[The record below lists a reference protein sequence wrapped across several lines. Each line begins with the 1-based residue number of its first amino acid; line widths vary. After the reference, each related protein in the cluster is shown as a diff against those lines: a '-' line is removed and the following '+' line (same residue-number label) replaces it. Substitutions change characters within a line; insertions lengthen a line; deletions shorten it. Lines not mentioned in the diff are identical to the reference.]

1 MVGVQ
6 LGGDADDE
14 TVRQISKLADS
25 DVMFLDGR
33 ESNKGSNTTYLTVKV
48 GVYGFL
54 AIIGMVTLFYIINS
68 ISISVSVA
76 VVPVSCSRCAPPC
89 ALLWRSQRT
98 IILCL

>member
-33 ESNKGSNTTYLTVKV
+33 ESNKGT
-48 GVYGFL
+48 
-54 AIIGMVTLFYIINS
+54 
-68 ISISVSVA
+68 
-76 VVPVSCSRCAPPC
+76 
-89 ALLWRSQRT
+89 
-98 IILCL
+98 